1 MKSMNNYGAKMSE
14 KTTYKT
20 VKYSIKDKIAWI
32 ALNRPEIHNAFNETM
47 IGELLDLY
55 KKIAQMVN
63 VRIVV
68 ITGEGKSFC
77 AGADL
82 NWLGGVINYSYEQNL
97 NESLL
102 LAELLYTMYSL
113 AKPTIAM
120 VNGAAIGG
128 GAGMVAVNDLVIA
141 SDRAKFSFSEVK
153 LGLVPAC
160 ISPYV
165 IRKVGENRS
174 RELFLT
180 GERIDVQKA
189 FNFGFVNQVVPHEN
203 LETAVKQQIDQLVTS
218 GPNAL
223 AICKDLLEK
232 VPQMNLEQAKTY
244 TAESIAAL
252 RVSDEGQEGMRAF
265 FEKRRPNW
273 VK

>member
-1 MKSMNNYGAKMSE
+1 MPEDKIG
-14 KTTYKT
+14 KTI
-20 VKYSIKDKIAWI
+20 KYSIKNKVAWVT
-32 ALNRPEIHNAFNETM
+32 LNRPEIHNAFNETM
-47 IGELLDLY
+47 IGELLELY
-55 KKIAQMVN
+55 KELGDMTN
-63 VRIVV
+63 VRVVV

-82 NWLGGVINYSYEQNL
+82 NWMGGVIKYSYEQNL
-97 NESLL
+97 DESLQ
-102 LAELLYTMYSL
+102 LAELFYTMYSL
-113 AKPTIAM
+113 PKPTIAM

-174 RELFLT
+174 RELFLS
-180 GERIDVQKA
+180 GERMDAQKA
-189 FNFGFVNQVVPHEN
+189 LHFGFVNQVVSYEE
-203 LETAVKQQIDQLVTS
+203 LETVVEKQIEQLMSS

-232 VPQMNLEQAKTY
+232 VPQMSLEQAKKY
-244 TAESIAAL
+244 TAEAIAAL
-252 RVSDEGQEGMRAF
+252 RVSDEGQEGMKAF
-265 FEKRRPNW
+265 FEKRKPNW
-273 VK
+273 VE

>member
-1 MKSMNNYGAKMSE
+1 MPKETICKTIKYTIENNLARV
-14 KTTYKT
+14 T
-20 VKYSIKDKIAWI
+20 
-32 ALNRPEIHNAFNETM
+32 LNRPEIHNAFNETM
-47 IGELLDLY
+47 ISELLDLY
-55 KKIAQMVN
+55 REFGELAN
-63 VRIVV
+63 VRVVV

-82 NWLGGVINYSYEQNL
+82 NWMGGVINYSYQQNL
-97 NESLL
+97 DESLQ
-102 LAELLYTMYSL
+102 LAELFYTMYSL
-113 AKPTIAM
+113 PKPTIAM

-141 SDRAKFSFSEVK
+141 SERAKFSFSEVK

-180 GERIDVQKA
+180 GERMDAQKA
-189 FNFGFVNQVVPHEN
+189 LEFGFANKVVSQDELEATVND
-203 LETAVKQQIDQLVTS
+203 LLIQLISS

-223 AICKDLLEK
+223 AICKDLLEN
-232 VPQMNLEQAKTY
+232 VPQMLLDEAKTY
-244 TAESIAAL
+244 TAETIASL
-252 RVSDEGQEGMRAF
+252 RISDEGQEGMNAF
-265 FEKRRPNW
+265 FEKRKPNW
-273 VK
+273 VD